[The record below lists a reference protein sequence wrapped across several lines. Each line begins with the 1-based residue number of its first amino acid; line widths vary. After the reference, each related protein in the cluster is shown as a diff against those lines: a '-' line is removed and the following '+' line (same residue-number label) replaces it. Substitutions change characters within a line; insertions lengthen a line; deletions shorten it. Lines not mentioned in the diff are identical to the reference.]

1 MVQHFNINHF
11 VQQLEFSSRQLN
23 LTGSA
28 MLHSSNTA
36 RFQRRAIAVLNSI
49 HKL

>member
-28 MLHSSNTA
+28 VLHSSNTA
-36 RFQRRAIAVLNSI
+36 CFQRRAIAVLNSI